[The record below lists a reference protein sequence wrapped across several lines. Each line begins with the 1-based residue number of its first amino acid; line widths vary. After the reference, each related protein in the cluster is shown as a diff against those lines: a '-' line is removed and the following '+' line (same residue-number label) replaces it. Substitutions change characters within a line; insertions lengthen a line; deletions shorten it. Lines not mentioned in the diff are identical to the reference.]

1 MKHYVETKLVEQK
14 IEKWFAVDG
23 KEFDNENDCVVYERR
38 LNHEQIEK
46 DFKKLKPT
54 YLDIPVLTW
63 FYGDDSEVVLI
74 KLKDEYDLDIIKDHF
89 AIKSSWM
96 DTNTLDEKKPTE
108 YPCEMVFVS
117 GYEWVDI
124 YSGKDK
130 LKEELQNLLE
140 KM

>member
-14 IEKWFAVDG
+14 TEKWFAVDG
-23 KEFDNENDCVVYERR
+23 KEFDNENDCVIYERR

-46 DFKKLKPT
+46 NFKKLKPK

-63 FYGDDSEVVLI
+63 FYGDDSEVVLV
-74 KLKDEYDLDIIKDHF
+74 KLKNEYDFDIVKDHF
-89 AIKSSWM
+89 VIKSSWM
-96 DTNTLDEKKPTE
+96 ETVSLDEKKPTE

-124 YSGKDK
+124 YSTKDT
-130 LKEELQNLLE
+130 LKEELTKLLE
-140 KM
+140 KF